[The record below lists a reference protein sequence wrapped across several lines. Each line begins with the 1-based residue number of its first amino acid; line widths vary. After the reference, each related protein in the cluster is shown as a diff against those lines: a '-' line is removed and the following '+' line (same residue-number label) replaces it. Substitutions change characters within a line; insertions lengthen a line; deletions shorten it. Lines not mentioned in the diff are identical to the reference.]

1 LLERVHGPLRD
12 GPEFRADEAVLAACR
27 ANLRQHLALI
37 GHLAY
42 HRRWLGGDRF
52 SLADVAAAAQ
62 ISCLDYLGEVPWAEH
77 SAAKEWYQRLK
88 SRPSVRALLTE
99 RLPGLPPPMWYTDA
113 DF

>member
-1 LLERVHGPLRD
+1 
-12 GPEFRADEAVLAACR
+12 
-27 ANLRQHLALI
+27 
-37 GHLAY
+37 
-42 HRRWLGGDRF
+42 
-52 SLADVAAAAQ
+52 
-62 ISCLDYLGEVPWAEH
+62 VPWAEH